1 MVTKFSFG
9 RSFRRDYI
17 ANSVQESTCPV
28 KGLDRING
36 AVARI
41 RDGPVFRPAVLE
53 LSELPCTD
61 GSHRCRG
68 VLDFHHLA
76 LLFTHALTDR
86 LEEHS

>member
-1 MVTKFSFG
+1 MATKFSFG
-9 RSFRRDYI
+9 RSFRLDYI

-36 AVARI
+36 TVTRI
-41 RDGPVFRPAVLE
+41 RYGPVFRPTVLE

-61 GSHRCRG
+61 GSHRYRG

-76 LLFTHALTDR
+76 LLFTHALTDCFKG
-86 LEEHS
+86 HS